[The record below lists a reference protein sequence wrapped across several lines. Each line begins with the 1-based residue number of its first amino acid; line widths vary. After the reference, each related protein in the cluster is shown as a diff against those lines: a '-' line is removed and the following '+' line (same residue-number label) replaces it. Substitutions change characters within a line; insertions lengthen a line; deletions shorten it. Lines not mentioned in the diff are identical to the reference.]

1 MLLHLMGSSRDGGA
15 ETYFLSLVDALRRE
29 GIPQAAAVRPHAA
42 RQRALACMGIPTT
55 VVPYARFDLSTRSRI
70 ADYARRMGAKVLL
83 AWMSRA
89 ASRMPH
95 GPWMRVGR
103 LGGYYDLRFFR
114 GCDLL
119 VANTT
124 GIREYILA
132 RGWAPDRVVHI
143 GNFAEA
149 DAHPALPRGACDTPE
164 HVPLLLSMGRL
175 HREKGHD
182 VTLRALAQLPDA
194 WLWLAGSG
202 PEEARLK
209 LLARGLGVS
218 DRVRF
223 LGWRE
228 DAGALYRAA
237 DLCVFPSRLEP
248 LGNVVIQAW
257 VYGLPVVAS
266 RAIGPANLIR
276 DGQDG
281 LLVPIDDSDAL
292 AAGIR
297 RLLGDGALRHRL
309 GEAGLLRAAAECD
322 RTSIVQRWRSVLGL

>member
-1 MLLHLMGSSRDGGA
+1 MLLHLIGSAGDGGA

-29 GIPQAAAVRPHAA
+29 GVRQAVVLRPHAG
-42 RQRALACMGIPTT
+42 REHALAEMGIPTT
-55 VVPYARFDLSTRSRI
+55 VLPFGRFDLSTRPRI
-70 ADYARRMGAKVLL
+70 AAHAERVGAKVLL

-89 ASRMPH
+89 ASRMPR
-95 GPWMRVGR
+95 GPWLRVGR

-124 GIREYILA
+124 DIRDYILR
-132 RGWAPDRVVHI
+132 RGWAPDRVILI

-149 DAHPALPRGACDTPE
+149 DEHAALPRSACDTPE
-164 HVPLLLSMGRL
+164 DVPLLLSMGRL

-182 VTLRALAQLPDA
+182 VTLRALMQLPEA

-202 PEEARLK
+202 PEEAALRH
-209 LLARGLGVS
+209 LARSLGIA

-223 LGWRE
+223 LGWRR

-237 DLCVFPSRLEP
+237 DICVFPSRKEP
-248 LGNVVIQAW
+248 LGNVVIQSW

-276 DGQDG
+276 EGQDG
-281 LLVPIDDSDAL
+281 LLVPINDSDAL

-297 RLLGDGALRHRL
+297 RLLGDAALRDRMRQ
-309 GEAGLLRAAAECD
+309 AGRLRAAAEYE
-322 RTSIVQRWRSVLGL
+322 RSAVVQRWRAVLGL

>member
-1 MLLHLMGSSRDGGA
+1 MLLHLMGSAGDGGA

-29 GIPQAAAVRPHAA
+29 GVRQAVALRPHAG
-42 RQRALACMGIPTT
+42 REHTLAEMGIPARVLPFT
-55 VVPYARFDLSTRSRI
+55 RFDLTTRPRI
-70 ADYARRMGAKVLL
+70 AAYAEHIGAKVLL

-89 ASRMPH
+89 ASRMPR
-95 GPWMRVGR
+95 GPWLRVGR

-119 VANTT
+119 VANT
-124 GIREYILA
+124 IDIQDYILQ
-132 RGWAPDRVVHI
+132 RDWAPDRVTHVA
-143 GNFAEA
+143 NFAEA
-149 DAHPALPRGACDTPE
+149 DHHPALPRSACDTPE

-194 WLWLAGSG
+194 WLWLAGTG
-202 PEEARLK
+202 PEEGALKQIARS
-209 LLARGLGVS
+209 LGVV

-228 DAGALYRAA
+228 DVGALYRAA
-237 DLCVFPSRLEP
+237 DLCVFPSREEP
-248 LGNVVIQAW
+248 FGNVVIQCW

-281 LLVPIDDSDAL
+281 LLVPIEDSDAL

-297 RLLGDGALRHRL
+297 QLLEDAALRERMR
-309 GEAGLLRAAAECD
+309 EAGLLRAAAECD
-322 RTSIVQRWRSVLGL
+322 RSAVVRRWRAVLGL